1 MAVTTDNVDGSEDAE
16 LDFRALAEYLTVLD
30 DGDFRAR
37 SSPGL
42 YTVTSESG
50 STYLVDPE
58 LPACECEDFEYRD
71 RVCKHIR
78 RCQFATGRREV
89 PNWISESD
97 IDDQLGIHVDDV
109 QDDEDDLDRGDGLET
124 DGGTNLTCNGC
135 GTGLS
140 WGDEYQLD
148 EGDDFDAVCPDCYHG
163 RKAKGDLDRGEGVE
177 TDGGTETQG
186 AIDREFDD
194 AEQSYDDRVAEA
206 LADVPTEPLEQG
218 VAIDIVTRQAV
229 YIRQQ
234 VAATCRE
241 YYHENSFDLVTYK
254 MHPWLPGIS
263 AENAVYECVYI
274 DGNPQNAHKPGKT
287 YDFPSARL
295 LPLPLPMAWDAFE
308 VGEL

>member
-1 MAVTTDNVDGSEDAE
+1 MGVRSALENSGTSFTVPGDLSPEHWSHVGIGVSIYMHRSGVVLFEAGEDRIVTDADTLDHMNTARAAFFGDPGPVTVSSEEAD
-16 LDFRALAEYLTVLD
+16 
-30 DGDFRAR
+30 R
-37 SSPGL
+37 S
-42 YTVTSESG
+42 
-50 STYLVDPE
+50 
-58 LPACECEDFEYRD
+58 
-71 RVCKHIR
+71 
-78 RCQFATGRREV
+78 
-89 PNWISESD
+89 
-97 IDDQLGIHVDDV
+97 
-109 QDDEDDLDRGDGLET
+109 
-124 DGGTNLTCNGC
+124 
-135 GTGLS
+135 
-140 WGDEYQLD
+140 
-148 EGDDFDAVCPDCYHG
+148 DAV
-163 RKAKGDLDRGEGVE
+163 DRGEGVE